1 MPGGPPLVSRPT
13 DFTDPDALSFE
24 YAVDKPVEARLRR
37 LVSDKGRGLSTAEL
51 LAKFKALGHA
61 VDMPEDAAELMRL
74 IDLSGDGQIELS
86 ELVEA
91 LRDQQAAKT
100 SFARMDRKKRGY
112 VSVATVSNDMW
123 CSSQPAVYAVARAT
137 APTLEQLAL
146 LVETYD
152 DNGNGFID
160 EAEFVAMFADFR
172 HGRMSAARERSE
184 EARTR
189 ISRSIHAWSELE
201 WLADELGLGA
211 KTAPHAPSAP
221 AWTKFAVAGLGGASG
236 WLVVHPLDVAKTR
249 AQLAEKGS
257 GGLLATLG
265 RIYRA
270 DGLKGFA
277 AGLSAALTRQL
288 TYTTARIGLYDVFRD
303 SAQRMLPGGESGANG
318 AAGFVLKLGC
328 GLSAGGIA
336 AVLSCPIEVALVRM
350 QADSLLPPDQRRG
363 YRHVGHALVSIFRA
377 VRRERASERAHCERA
392 RARARAALPALAAP
406 HRARP
411 LRRAPRARAQEG
423 VAAGWRGVGATV
435 GRGML
440 VSMAQLTTY
449 DQAKGML
456 KAQLRFKEGVQLH
469 LSAAICSGFAYS
481 AISLP
486 VDSAKTRLQHQR
498 PRPDGTLPFRSMW
511 HAMSHTA
518 RTEGVSALWCV
529 RTARS
534 PTAMPGGG
542 GGGHAHAL
550 ACRCVVRLTRPADP
564 APVASARGARFTGRR
579 GFPAYFAR
587 GGGHTVCMFLCVEQ
601 YRRAFDRLYGVN
613 PT

>member
-377 VRRERASERAHCERA
+377 
-392 RARARAALPALAAP
+392 
-406 HRARP
+406 
-411 LRRAPRARAQEG
+411 EG

-518 RTEGVSALWCV
+518 RTEGVSALW
-529 RTARS
+529 
-534 PTAMPGGG
+534 
-542 GGGHAHAL
+542 
-550 ACRCVVRLTRPADP
+550 
-564 APVASARGARFTGRR
+564 R